1 MSGIVLTDN
10 AEKLERE
17 VLPQELPPLDVRV
30 RAVEQALRFT
40 MENIKVQITLPSP
53 LVGIPAQVITTNLYQ
68 VYLEQ
73 LKAAK
78 DAAERQAQANN
89 G

>member
-1 MSGIVLTDN
+1 MSIVLTDK
-10 AEKLERE
+10 AEETLEKE
-17 VLPQELPPLDVRV
+17 VLPQELPPVDVRV
-30 RAVEQALRFT
+30 KALEQALRFT

-53 LVGIPAQVITTNLYQ
+53 LVGIPAQVLTSNLYQ

-78 DAAERQAQANN
+78 SAAERAQANN